1 MKNKPI
7 ITKYAA
13 KKRLQLILQSLQ
25 KFEKKVPKKKMKI
38 LDVGCGDGHFTR
50 ALRKHGYNVIG
61 IDKNTPETAPWMS
74 FQPDYQMDAMN
85 MTFKDN
91 SFDAVIALE
100 VVEHVPC
107 IPEINRVLKP
117 KGLFFCTTPYP
128 NTEWLRHIVV
138 FLGLLEAQDFEHH
151 DHIEDLRKAPM
162 NMLYYQKMF
171 LGASQFAI
179 FTKK

>member
-1 MKNKPI
+1 MRQKPP
-7 ITKYAA
+7 ITEYVA
-13 KKRLQLILQSLQ
+13 KKRLSLILKSLQ
-25 KFEKKVPKKKMKI
+25 RFEQKVPKQKIKI

-50 ALRKHGYNVIG
+50 ELHKRGYNVTG
-61 IDKNTPETAPWMS
+61 IDKHTPETAPWMS
-74 FQPDYQMDAMN
+74 FKPDYQMDAMK
-85 MTFKDN
+85 MTFKDS
-91 SFDAVIALE
+91 SFDVVIALE

-117 KGLFFCTTPYP
+117 EGLFFCSTPYP

-151 DHIEDLRKAPM
+151 DHIEDLRHAPM
-162 NMLYYQKMF
+162 KMLRYRRMF
-171 LGASQFAI
+171 LGTSQFAI